1 MDKLAEKTALITGGA
16 LRLGRAMA
24 LALAAR
30 GANVAVHYNRSE
42 RQADELVDE
51 LTAMGVRASAL
62 AADLSDE
69 TAVKTLLARAVETV
83 GPLDILV
90 NSASI
95 YEGGR
100 VLDLTAEDLSRH
112 VQINAL
118 APLELARAFAAQ
130 KRPGHIINF
139 LDATVLDQDASHAAY
154 HLSKRMLLQLT
165 QLLAVE
171 LAPAVAV
178 NAIAP
183 GLIIP
188 PPGEPADAYDKLTW
202 TNPMHK
208 VGSVEAIV
216 HAAMFLLESDFIT
229 GQVIFVDGGRHLK
242 RLMPRHGRPPADHGQ

>member
-1 MDKLAEKTALITGGA
+1 MNELAGKTALITGGA

-30 GANVAVHYNRSE
+30 GANVAVHYNKSAQQAESLVAELADMNVRS
-42 RQADELVDE
+42 AAV
-51 LTAMGVRASAL
+51 
-62 AADLSDE
+62 AADLSDAG
-69 TAVKTLLARAVETV
+69 AVTSLVGRAIESLA
-83 GPLDILV
+83 PLDILI

-100 VLDLTAEDLSRH
+100 VLELTGEDLSRH

-118 APLELARAFAAQ
+118 APLELARTFAAQ

-139 LDATVLDQDASHAAY
+139 LDATVLDQDASHVAY

-183 GLIIP
+183 GLILP

-208 VGSVEAIV
+208 VGTPEAIV

-229 GQVIFVDGGRHLK
+229 GQVVFVDGGRHLK
-242 RLMPRHGRPPADHGQ
+242 RFIRRGK